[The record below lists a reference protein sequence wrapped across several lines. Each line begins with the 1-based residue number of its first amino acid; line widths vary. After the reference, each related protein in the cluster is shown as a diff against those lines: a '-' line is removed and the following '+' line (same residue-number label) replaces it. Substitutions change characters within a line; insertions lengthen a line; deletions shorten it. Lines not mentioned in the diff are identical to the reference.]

1 MVVVVVNSI
10 VNSVAVVVV
19 FDYQIQVFR
28 DIVQRRP

>member
-10 VNSVAVVVV
+10 VNSVAVS
-19 FDYQIQVFR
+19 DYQIQVFR